1 MARNELQMWNP
12 FRELD
17 SMHRRMSQMLETAFE
32 PSALNGLTGWTPPV
46 DIEETDDAF
55 VIEAELPGV
64 KRDDVS
70 VELDDN
76 ELTIRGESKERERV
90 GILRR
95 QSRRVGEF
103 HYRVRLPGDVDE
115 DKVEAT
121 LRDGVLELRVGKA
134 VPAKAR
140 QIEISAG

>member
-1 MARNELQMWNP
+1 MTRNELQMWNP